1 MIKIY
6 LKTKIITHMRI
17 CLQKSLIPLEVP
29 GRRTHTKGLYR
40 KLDVHSKQEVIELV
54 EARMAEEN

>member
-1 MIKIY
+1 
-6 LKTKIITHMRI
+6 MRI
-17 CLQKSLIPLEVP
+17 CLQKGLVPLEVP